1 MKLTND
7 LGAGQIHS
15 TADVAPTAHTLFCGK
30 CLKDSTFID
39 SRLALLCFLR
49 LSTSVLSCLPFALR

>member
-7 LGAGQIHS
+7 LGAGQIQS

-30 CLKDSTFID
+30 CLKDSVYRQ
-39 SRLALLCFLR
+39 SP
-49 LSTSVLSCLPFALR
+49 SSSVFS